1 MLKCRLVLPLLCLSV
16 STSVAAAELS
26 AEQMRQLQ
34 AASGGSLGAGTDMS
48 AMPLAAPLKRP
59 TLSNPVT
66 QRIGQASELRRTAD
80 PSVADQ
86 RPPREVSAQ
95 EKQISAMT
103 GQDIRYFGYELFE
116 RPASNAGDLPM
127 ADDYLLGPGDS
138 VNVRIWGQLDA
149 DLALTVDQSGKLYVP
164 KVGNVNVAGLPFS
177 RLEGALRSAVARVYR
192 NFELAVSSGD
202 LKTLSITVVGQAR
215 QPGVY
220 ALSSQGTVINALMAA
235 GGPDV
240 YGSLRQIKL
249 KRRSG
254 ETQTIDLYALLLTG
268 DKVGDYRLQAGDVI
282 HVPKAGPR
290 VAVTG
295 AVVRPAIYELL
306 KGVSLSEALS
316 MAAGFSNNADTRRL
330 MLDRTQPNLG
340 RLAQEVTP
348 QVLSDLTV
356 QDGDLL
362 QVPESALRYDRSV
375 SLRGH
380 VSQTRSLAWRDGMRI
395 SDLIDSPDMLRTPAF
410 WQRLSGQKTDAER
423 ELAQES
429 GIGSQ
434 PTAAMAN
441 KREKPLDPLAS
452 SRQRDDINWD
462 YATIERLEPKTLGT
476 ELISFNLRRAIMD
489 KLESDDK
496 LLQAGDIVTLYSAND
511 IAVPKDKRPRY
522 VRITGEVAEPG
533 VYKVAAN
540 ETLTDLIMRVG
551 GLTPNAYLF
560 GAQFSREE
568 VRARQL
574 LALQAFV
581 ERQEKMLEQA
591 AAQQTSAA
599 LDKEEAARVAAQLEA
614 QKVALQK
621 MKQQQPDGRVVLGLA
636 AGTRDLDDLPD
647 LLLDDGDSINIPAL
661 PSTVA
666 VRGEVFSPGDYL
678 VNARTL
684 GSYLSRAGGE
694 TDGGDLREAFVL
706 RADGSVVARKQ
717 DAYLLG
723 LVNTFGLNKAM
734 PGDTLVV
741 PPKLERVPFL
751 RNLRDISQVF
761 SQFGLGAAAIQSLK
775 N

>member
-16 STSVAAAELS
+16 SASVAAAELS

-66 QRIGQASELRRTAD
+66 QRIGQDSELRRTAD

-103 GQDIRYFGYELFE
+103 GQNIRYFGYELFE

-149 DLALTVDQSGKLYVP
+149 DLALTVDQAGKLYVP

-306 KGVSLSEALS
+306 KGLSLSEALS

-348 QVLSDLTV
+348 QALSDLTV

-362 QVPESALRYDRSV
+362 QVPASSPRYDQSV

-380 VSQTRSLAWRDGMRI
+380 VSQARSLAWRDGMRI

-410 WQRLSGQKTDAER
+410 WQRLTGQKTE
-423 ELAQES
+423 ETL
-429 GIGSQ
+429 
-434 PTAAMAN
+434 N
-441 KREKPLDPLAS
+441 PLAS

-581 ERQEKMLEQA
+581 ERQEKMLAQA

-599 LDKEEAARVAAQLEA
+599 LDKEEAARVAAQLES

-761 SQFGLGAAAIQSLK
+761 SQFGLGAAAIQSLSK
-775 N
+775 

>member
-16 STSVAAAELS
+16 SASVAAAELS
-26 AEQMRQLQ
+26 AEQLRQLQ
-34 AASGGSLGAGTDMS
+34 AANGGSFGAGADMS
-48 AMPLAAPLKRP
+48 ALPLAAPVKKP
-59 TLSNPVT
+59 TLQNPVT
-66 QRIGQASELRRTAD
+66 QRIGQAPELRRTAE
-80 PSVADQ
+80 PSVAEQ

-95 EKQISAMT
+95 EKQISAMA

-149 DLALTVDQSGKLYVP
+149 DLGLTVDQAGKLYVP
-164 KVGNVNVAGLPFS
+164 KVGTVNVVGLPFS

-192 NFELAVSSGD
+192 NFDLAVSSGD

-254 ETQTIDLYALLLTG
+254 EIQIIDLYALLLTG

-306 KGVSLSEALS
+306 KGVNLNEALS
-316 MAAGFSNNADTRRL
+316 MAAGFSTNADTRRL

-340 RLAQEVTP
+340 RLAEEVTP
-348 QVLSDLTV
+348 QALSSLTV

-362 QVPESALRYDRSV
+362 QVPESALRYDQSV

-380 VSQTRSLAWRDGMRI
+380 VSQARSLAWRDGMRI

-410 WQRLSGQKTDAER
+410 WQRLSGQKTESER

-429 GIGSQ
+429 ESGIGSQ
-434 PTAAMAN
+434 QKAQQKT
-441 KREKPLDPLAS
+441 KTLDPLAS

-489 KLESDDK
+489 KLESDNK

-511 IAVPKDKRPRY
+511 IAIPKDKRPRY

-551 GLTPNAYLF
+551 GLSPNAYLF
-560 GAQFSREE
+560 GAQFAREE

-574 LALQAFV
+574 IALQTFV

-591 AAQQTSAA
+591 AALQTSAA

-614 QKVALQK
+614 QKVTLQK

-694 TDGGDLREAFVL
+694 TDSGDLREAFVL

-741 PPKLERVPFL
+741 PPKLERIPFL

-761 SQFGLGAAAIQSLK
+761 SQFGLGAAAIQSLG

>member
-34 AASGGSLGAGTDMS
+34 AANGGSLGAGTDMS
-48 AMPLAAPLKRP
+48 ALPLAAPVKRP
-59 TLSNPVT
+59 TLQNPIT
-66 QRIGQASELRRTAD
+66 QRMGQASELRRTPAQQE
-80 PSVADQ
+80 PNQ
-86 RPPREVSAQ
+86 RPPREISAQ
-95 EKQISAMT
+95 EKQISAMA

-149 DLALTVDQSGKLYVP
+149 DLALTVDQAGKLYVP

-410 WQRLSGQKTDAER
+410 WQRLSGQKTESKR
-423 ELAQES
+423 ELAEESES

-434 PTAAMAN
+434 QKAQQKT
-441 KREKPLDPLAS
+441 KTLDPLAS

-476 ELISFNLRRAIMD
+476 ELISFNLRRAVMD
-489 KLESDDK
+489 KLESDNK

-560 GAQFSREE
+560 GTQFAREE

-574 LALQAFV
+574 LALQTFV

-591 AAQQTSAA
+591 AAQQASTA
-599 LDKEEAARVAAQLEA
+599 LDKEEAARITAQLEA

-647 LLLDDGDSINIPAL
+647 LLLDDGDSINIPAV

-678 VNARTL
+678 VNARSL
-684 GSYLSRAGGE
+684 GSYLNKAGGE

-723 LVNTFGLNKAM
+723 LVNIFGLNKAM